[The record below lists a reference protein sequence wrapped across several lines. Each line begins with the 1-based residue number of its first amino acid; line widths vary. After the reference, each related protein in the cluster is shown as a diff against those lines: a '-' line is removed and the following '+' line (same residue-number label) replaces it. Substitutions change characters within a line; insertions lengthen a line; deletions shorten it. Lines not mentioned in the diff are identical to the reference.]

1 MAIITHYG
9 GMAMTII
16 KRGVSPQDQAMY
28 DNALAATE
36 RNADLIEYIS
46 MMADIE
52 IPTEEDDYEPEI

>member
-1 MAIITHYG
+1 
-9 GMAMTII
+9 MTII

-52 IPTEEDDYEPEI
+52 IPMEEDDYEPEI

>member
-1 MAIITHYG
+1 
-9 GMAMTII
+9 MTII
-16 KRGVSPQDQAMY
+16 KRGVSPQDQAMH

-52 IPTEEDDYEPEI
+52 IPMEEDDYEPEI

>member
-1 MAIITHYG
+1 MS
-9 GMAMTII
+9 II

-52 IPTEEDDYEPEI
+52 IPTEEEEDEQEV